1 MICPSYSMYA
11 KPMKKIPS
19 VPLMAYN
26 RAISNEGAFEALLE
40 DDDESLDPDGPLK
53 TWVGFA
59 DVELAVCE
67 VAVAVA
73 LVSLAVLGLLAP
85 HGWSCLQAL
94 AQLLSKPQA
103 FSH

>member
-1 MICPSYSMYA
+1 
-11 KPMKKIPS
+11 MKKIPS

-26 RAISNEGAFEALLE
+26 LAISNEGAFEAPLE
-40 DDDESLDPDGPLK
+40 DDDDESLDPDGPSK

-85 HGWSCLQAL
+85 QGWSCRQAL
-94 AQLLSKPQA
+94 AQLLSKPQP
-103 FSH
+103 FTH